1 MANSDLALSMG
12 VIFAIASSFSYTGTL
27 ILLRKG
33 MESGSST
40 AAILFIDIIVGTGGF
55 IIAWYLGS
63 FSIVSINQVF
73 WFILSGFFG
82 AGLGTITHFI
92 GIQRI
97 GVSRATP
104 IHSASPIWAVLLA
117 IFILGESPESIVIVG
132 TSLIIAGVFLLSLPE
147 KEDSGGFKGWLDSGC
162 LYPLISSI
170 SYGLSPVFVK
180 IAFSYGKVPFIGIGI
195 SFWVG
200 LATMFFYKRFMEDG
214 GKIIIDKRS
223 FKLFTIAALFN
234 LAASGFLWTAFSL
247 GDLTIVLPL
256 SRITPLWVVI
266 LSIFF
271 LKKQEKV
278 TIKTFAAAILIVAG
292 GILVTSVT

>member
-1 MANSDLALSMG
+1 MINSELALSMSI
-12 VIFAIASSFSYTGTL
+12 IFAIASSFSYTGTL

-40 AAILFIDIIVGTGGF
+40 AAILFIDVIVGTGGLL
-55 IIAWYLGS
+55 IALYLGS
-63 FSIVSINQVF
+63 FSSVSVYQIF

-92 GIQRI
+92 GIQKI

-104 IHSASPIWAVLLA
+104 IHSASPVWAVLLA
-117 IFILGESPESIVIVG
+117 IFILGERPQNIVILG
-132 TSLIIAGVFLLSLPE
+132 TALIVMGVFLLSLPE
-147 KEDSGGFKGWLDSGC
+147 QKEFGSLKSW
-162 LYPLISSI
+162 ISSGFLYSLLSSV
-170 SYGLSPVFVK
+170 SYGLSPIFVK
-180 IAFSYGKVPFIGIGI
+180 FAFSYGRVPFLGIGI

-200 LATMFFYKRFMEDG
+200 LATMFFYRKFMKNG
-214 GKIIIDKRS
+214 GEIVVDKRS

-234 LAASGFLWTAFSL
+234 LAASGFLWSAFSL
-247 GDLTIVLPL
+247 GDITIVLPL
-256 SRITPLWVVI
+256 SRITPLWVII

-278 TIKTFAAAILIVAG
+278 TIRIFFAATLIVIG
-292 GILVTSVT
+292 GVLVTSVT

>member
-1 MANSDLALSMG
+1 MGNSDFNLSLS

-40 AAILFIDIIVGTGGF
+40 AAILFIDVIVGTGGF

-63 FSIVSINQVF
+63 FSLVSINQIL
-73 WFILSGFFG
+73 WFMLSGFFG

-117 IFILGESPESIVIVG
+117 IFILGEQPQNIVLAG
-132 TSLIIAGVFLLSLPE
+132 TTLIIVGVFLLSLPE
-147 KEDSGGFKGWLDSGC
+147 KEDTPGFKGWLDSGC
-162 LYPLISSI
+162 IYPLISSI

-223 FKLFTIAALFN
+223 GKFFTTAALFN
-234 LAASGFLWTAFSL
+234 LAASGFLWSAFSL

-266 LSIFF
+266 LSIIF

-278 TIKTFAAAILIVAG
+278 TFKTFFAAVLIVAG